1 MKTGLTTAR
10 SQARYSNSSF
20 PNNFRMKSF
29 ATLCRA
35 AALVLLS
42 SLTTQAQGPG
52 AGGPEPTTPP
62 PPTAVPL
69 DGGASLLLAGGV
81 AYGLKRLRRR
91 SA

>member
-1 MKTGLTTAR
+1 MGLTTCR
-10 SQARYSNSSF
+10 SQTHYANASF
-20 PNNFRMKSF
+20 PHNFHMKSF
-29 ATLCRA
+29 LTFCRA
-35 AALVLLS
+35 TALVLLS

-52 AGGPEPTTPP
+52 AGGPEPTPPP

-91 SA
+91 VA